1 MQDKDSIRRTHLIQN
16 QPTGSPGTMS
26 VPSVFTSDADR
37 AVRCHQPFTV
47 GQPVEGQYGASIIA
61 RNPTVSKKDYGK
73 ARFYSAATVF
83 EINSDGTLHL
93 HYSDG
98 SSENHVYPMFVRPA
112 TERACAVLTAPK
124 GSATRRKAEAAY
136 ETFLESIDIA
146 HQQAQEAHLK
156 AIENQKLLMET
167 VQKALD
173 TKLAKALAFPVA
185 QAAAR
190 KEVYARFAKQIH
202 SADQA
207 VAASRLLVTDTG
219 RMCCDLGP
227 MSETPG
233 ALASL
238 PLMDPLIGDNP
249 KTLPMVEPLD

>member
-1 MQDKDSIRRTHLIQN
+1 MRPFSNPSTSRR
-16 QPTGSPGTMS
+16 
-26 VPSVFTSDADR
+26 
-37 AVRCHQPFTV
+37 
-47 GQPVEGQYGASIIA
+47 
-61 RNPTVSKKDYGK
+61 
-73 ARFYSAATVF
+73 
-83 EINSDGTLHL
+83 
-93 HYSDG
+93 
-98 SSENHVYPMFVRPA
+98 
-112 TERACAVLTAPK
+112 
-124 GSATRRKAEAAY
+124 
-136 ETFLESIDIA
+136 
-146 HQQAQEAHLK
+146 QQAQEAHLK

-233 ALASL
+233 ARASL